1 MRGVAAETRTF
12 PWYLNSA
19 MGLLGI
25 GGFFNAIGGIVL
37 LLEKDPP
44 HSTAQNIGAALA
56 VVVGIAAIAAA
67 GGMNARHAWGWI
79 LGVIVSE
86 IVVMSGVLA
95 LKGPSG
101 GLAAAATI
109 LIGILLIGALLLP
122 KSRELLW
129 RTPPRPDAADA
140 T

>member
-1 MRGVAAETRTF
+1 VRGVAGDDKSF
-12 PWYLNSA
+12 PWYLNGA

-44 HSTAQNIGAALA
+44 HSTPQNIGGALA
-56 VVVGIAAIAAA
+56 IVVGIAAIAAA
-67 GGMNARHAWGWI
+67 GGMNARHAWGW
-79 LGVIVSE
+79 LLSVVVSA
-86 IVVMSGVLA
+86 IVVMSGILA

-109 LIGILLIGALLLP
+109 LIGILLLAALLLP

-129 RTPPRPDAADA
+129 RTPPRPDEADA
-140 T
+140 S